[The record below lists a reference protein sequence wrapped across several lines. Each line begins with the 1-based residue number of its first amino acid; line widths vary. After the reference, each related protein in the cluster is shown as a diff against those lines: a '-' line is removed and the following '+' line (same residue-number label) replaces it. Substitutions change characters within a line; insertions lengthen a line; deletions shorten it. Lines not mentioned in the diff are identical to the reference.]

1 MLGYLAWRSNESG
14 LCWPSVPNI
23 ASWTGLSLNT
33 VRPVL
38 KRLEQRNCFTRNE
51 RHGQSTFYHL
61 NVNAITE
68 YTPTKT
74 VGATPPKSGSTSFG
88 TPTNIGGTAPTKSG
102 GVPLPK
108 LGGRKTID
116 RQVERQVYTGENPE
130 WYSILYT
137 LSDQVPSYEHCQGWL
152 DSKSI
157 STEHAENTALA
168 MKSKLRYEKD
178 KWWMDSTKGKV
189 SFVTIW
195 GVFQVWAKRESFSR
209 NGRRPKENDVQTY
222 IDAEREHKQKVA
234 RAERRRAMPKVFMHD
249 T

>member
-1 MLGYLAWRSNESG
+1 M
-14 LCWPSVPNI
+14 
-23 ASWTGLSLNT
+23 
-33 VRPVL
+33 
-38 KRLEQRNCFTRNE
+38 
-51 RHGQSTFYHL
+51 
-61 NVNAITE
+61 
-68 YTPTKT
+68 
-74 VGATPPKSGSTSFG
+74 
-88 TPTNIGGTAPTKSG
+88 
-102 GVPLPK
+102 
-108 LGGRKTID
+108 
-116 RQVERQVYTGENPE
+116 
-130 WYSILYT
+130 
-137 LSDQVPSYEHCQGWL
+137 